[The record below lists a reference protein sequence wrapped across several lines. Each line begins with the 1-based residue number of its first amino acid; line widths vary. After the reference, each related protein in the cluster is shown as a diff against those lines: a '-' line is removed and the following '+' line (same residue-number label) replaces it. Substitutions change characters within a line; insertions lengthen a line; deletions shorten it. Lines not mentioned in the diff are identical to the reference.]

1 MNTNHQQT
9 LNLITGRRSVRVF
22 SPGTVEPE
30 TVTRLL
36 EAAMSAPSAMTKDP
50 WRFVVVRESAM
61 LQKLAQAMPG
71 GKMLPASSVAI
82 VVCGDLSA
90 AFEQNIGYLLQDCS
104 AATENLLLA
113 AHGLGLGACWV
124 GCYPAE
130 NSVRAV
136 KELLTLP
143 ATFVPVAAI
152 AIGLPGEQLPPRTRY
167 QASAVREER
176 WG

>member
-1 MNTNHQQT
+1 MNTNHQQAM
-9 LNLITGRRSVRVF
+9 NLITGRRSVRVF

-50 WRFVVVRESAM
+50 WRFAIVRNSET
-61 LQKLAQAMPG
+61 LKKLAQAMPG
-71 GKMLPASSVAI
+71 GKMLPAASLAI
-82 VVCGDLSA
+82 VVCGDLA
-90 AFEQNIGYLLQDCS
+90 ATFEQNIGYLLQDCS
-104 AATENLLLA
+104 AAIENLLLA
-113 AHGLGLGACWV
+113 AHGMGLGACWV

-130 NSVRAV
+130 SSVRGV
-136 KELLTLP
+136 KELLALP

-152 AIGLPGEQLPPRTRY
+152 AIGLPGEQLPARTRY